1 MGGVSVD
8 VRITVLPGDGVG
20 PEVTAEAVACLTAV
34 AEQYGH
40 HFQFEEALIGGAAVD
55 ATGDPLPEATLALCR
70 ASDAVLLGAVGGPAW
85 DRHPRNQRPESGLL
99 RLRQALGLYANLR
112 PVAVHPALEDASPL
126 KPEIVRGTDLMFVRE
141 LSGGLYFG
149 EPRSYSDEA
158 AVNTLPYTRVE
169 IERVAKVAFGLALS
183 RRKSLVS
190 VDKANVL
197 ETSRLWRKVVDDLA
211 PSYPEVKVQHAY
223 VDSFAMALITRPRD
237 FDVVLT
243 ENLFGDILSDEA
255 AVLAGSLGLLPS
267 ASLGGSVGLFEPIHG
282 SAPDLAG
289 RDLANPIGTILSAA
303 MLLRHGLN
311 LGAEALALESAVDR
325 VLRGGH
331 GTSDLKGARHSHGT
345 HSLGTRIREAIRPH
359 RTKAPRLVDSA
370 YAWCGSPEG
379 HRSNR

>member
-1 MGGVSVD
+1 MD

-20 PEVTAEAVACLTAV
+20 PEVTTEAVACLGAV
-34 AEQYGH
+34 AEGFGH
-40 HFQFEEALIGGAAVD
+40 RFEFQEALIGGAAVD

-70 ASDAVLLGAVGGPAW
+70 AGAAVLLGAVGGPAW

-112 PVAVHPALEDASPL
+112 PVTVHPALEDASPL

-158 AVNTLPYTRVE
+158 AVNTLPYTRIE
-169 IERVAKVAFGLALS
+169 IERVAKVAFELAGS
-183 RRKSLVS
+183 RRQRLVS

-211 PSYPEVKVQHAY
+211 PAYPQVTIQHAY

-282 SAPDLAG
+282 SAPDIAG
-289 RDLANPIGTILSAA
+289 QDRANPIGTILSAA
-303 MLLRHGLN
+303 MLLRHGLG
-311 LGAEALALESAVDR
+311 LEAEAAAVESAVNA
-325 VLRGGH
+325 VLHQGH
-331 GTSDLKGARHSHGT
+331 GTGDLQGARHAHGT
-345 HSLGTRIREAIRPH
+345 RSLGALIREGIHAPVAV
-359 RTKAPRLVDSA
+359 APR
-370 YAWCGSPEG
+370 
-379 HRSNR
+379 H

>member
-1 MGGVSVD
+1 MD
-8 VRITVLPGDGVG
+8 ARITVLPGDGVG
-20 PEVTAEAVACLTAV
+20 PEVTTEAVACLSAV
-34 AEQYGH
+34 AERFGH
-40 HFQFEEALIGGAAVD
+40 QFHFQEALLGGAAVD
-55 ATGDPLPEATLALCR
+55 ATGDPLPAATLEACR
-70 ASDAVLLGAVGGPAW
+70 NCEAVLLGAVGGPAW
-85 DRHPRNQRPESGLL
+85 DQHPRDQRPESGLL
-99 RLRQALGLYANLR
+99 RLRKALSLYANLR

-158 AVNTLPYTRVE
+158 AVNTLPYTRAE
-169 IERVAKVAFGLALS
+169 IERVARVAFELAGS
-183 RRKSLVS
+183 RRRNLAS

-197 ETSRLWRKVVDDLA
+197 ETSRLWRQVVDGLA
-211 PSYPEVKVQHAY
+211 SEYPAVKVQHHY

-282 SAPDLAG
+282 SAPDIAG
-289 RDLANPIGTILSAA
+289 QDKANPIGTILSAA
-303 MLLRHGLN
+303 MLLRHGLH
-311 LGAEALALESAVDR
+311 LGAEALAIEAAVDK
-325 VLRGGH
+325 VLKGGH
-331 GTSDLKGARHSHGT
+331 GTGDLKGARHPHGT
-345 HSLGTRIREAIRPH
+345 RSLGALIRAAIKPPR
-359 RTKAPRLVDSA
+359 AQSPRLVDSA

-379 HRSNR
+379 PPAKH

>member
-1 MGGVSVD
+1 MD
-8 VRITVLPGDGVG
+8 ARITVLPGDGVG
-20 PEVTAEAVACLTAV
+20 PEVTAEAVACLKAV
-34 AEQYGH
+34 AERFGH
-40 HFQFEEALIGGAAVD
+40 HFEFQKALVGGAAVE
-55 ATGDPLPEATLALCR
+55 ATGDPLPAATLDLCR
-70 ASDAVLLGAVGGPAW
+70 TSDAVLLGAVGGPAW
-85 DRHPRNQRPESGLL
+85 DRHPRDQRPESGLL

-126 KPEIVRGTDLMFVRE
+126 KPEVVRGTDLMFVRE

-149 EPRSYSDEA
+149 EPRSYSDDA
-158 AVNTLPYTRVE
+158 AVNTLPYTRRE
-169 IERVAKVAFGLALS
+169 IERVAKVAFELALG
-183 RRKSLVS
+183 RRKNLVS

-211 PSYPEVKVQHAY
+211 PAYATVTVQHHY

-282 SAPDLAG
+282 SAPDIAG
-289 RDLANPIGTILSAA
+289 QDRANPIGTILSAA

-311 LGAEALALESAVDR
+311 LEVEALAIEAAVDR
-325 VLRGGH
+325 VLKAGH
-331 GTSDLKGARHSHGT
+331 GTGDLKGARHPHGT
-345 HSLGTRIREAIRPH
+345 RSLGALIREAIRPP
-359 RTKAPRLVDSA
+359 RAKAPRLADSA

-379 HRSNR
+379 HRSKL

>member
-1 MGGVSVD
+1 MD
-8 VRITVLPGDGVG
+8 ARITVLPGDGVG
-20 PEVTAEAVACLTAV
+20 PEVTAEAVACLATI
-34 AEQYGH
+34 AERFGH
-40 HFQFEEALIGGAAVD
+40 RFQFQEALIGGAAVD

-70 ASDAVLLGAVGGPAW
+70 TSDAILLGAVGGPAW
-85 DRHPRNQRPESGLL
+85 DRHPRDQRPESGLL
-99 RLRQALGLYANLR
+99 RLRKGLGLYANLR
-112 PVAVHPALEDASPL
+112 PVSVHPSLEDASPL

-169 IERVAKVAFGLALS
+169 IERVARVAFDLATA
-183 RRKSLVS
+183 RRKNLAS

-211 PSYPEVKVQHAY
+211 PAYPEVKVQHHY

-282 SAPDLAG
+282 SAPDIAG
-289 RDLANPIGTILSAA
+289 QDRANPIGTILSAA
-303 MLLRHGLN
+303 MLLRHALK
-311 LGAEALALESAVDR
+311 LSAEALALDSAVNR
-325 VLRGGH
+325 VLKGGH
-331 GTSDLKGARHSHGT
+331 GTGDLKGASHLHGT
-345 HSLGTRIREAIRPH
+345 RSLGARIREAIRPP
-359 RTKAPRLVDSA
+359 RKKVPRLVDSA
-370 YAWCGSPEG
+370 YSWCGSPEG
-379 HRSNR
+379 HSSNH

>member
-1 MGGVSVD
+1 MD
-8 VRITVLPGDGVG
+8 ARITVLAGDGVG

-34 AEQYGH
+34 AERFGH
-40 HFQFEEALIGGAAVD
+40 QFLFQPALIGGAAVD
-55 ATGDPLPEATLALCR
+55 ATGDPLPAATLEACR
-70 ASDAVLLGAVGGPAW
+70 TSDAVLLGAVGGPAW
-85 DRHPRNQRPESGLL
+85 DRHPRDQRPESGLL
-99 RLRQALGLYANLR
+99 RLRKGLGLYANLR

-158 AVNTLPYTRVE
+158 AVNTLPYTREE
-169 IERVAKVAFGLALS
+169 IERVARVGFELAIS
-183 RRKSLVS
+183 RRKNLAS

-211 PSYPEVKVQHAY
+211 PEYPTVKVQHHY

-282 SAPDLAG
+282 SAPDIAG
-289 RDLANPIGTILSAA
+289 QDKANPIGTILSAA
-303 MLLRHGLN
+303 MLLRHGLQ
-311 LGAEALALESAVDR
+311 LGAEARAIEAAVDK
-325 VLRGGH
+325 VLKGGH
-331 GTSDLKGARHSHGT
+331 GTGDLKGARHPHGT
-345 HSLGTRIREAIRPH
+345 RSLGAAIREAIRPP
-359 RTKAPRLVDSA
+359 RAKTPRLVDSA

-379 HRSNR
+379 HPTKH

>member
-1 MGGVSVD
+1 MD
-8 VRITVLPGDGVG
+8 ARITVLPGDGVG
-20 PEVTAEAVACLTAV
+20 PEVTAEAVACLAAV
-34 AEQYGH
+34 AERFGH
-40 HFQFEEALIGGAAVD
+40 AFQFQEALIGGAAVD
-55 ATGDPLPEATLALCR
+55 ATGDPLPAATLEDCR
-70 ASDAVLLGAVGGPAW
+70 TCDAVLLGAVGGPAW
-85 DRHPRNQRPESGLL
+85 DSHPRDQRPESGLL
-99 RLRQALGLYANLR
+99 RLRKGLGLYANLR
-112 PVAVHPALEDASPL
+112 PVTVHPALEDASPL

-158 AVNTLPYTRVE
+158 AVNTLPYTRFE
-169 IERVAKVAFGLALS
+169 IERVARVAFELATS
-183 RRKSLVS
+183 RRRNLAS

-211 PSYPEVKVQHAY
+211 PEYPTVKVQHHY

-282 SAPDLAG
+282 SAPDIAG
-289 RDLANPIGTILSAA
+289 QDKANPIGTILSAA
-303 MLLRHGLN
+303 MLLRHALH
-311 LGAEALALESAVDR
+311 LGAEALAIEAAVDK
-325 VLRGGH
+325 VLKGGH
-331 GTSDLKGARHSHGT
+331 GTSDLKGARHPHGT
-345 HSLGTRIREAIRPH
+345 RSLGAAIREAIRPP
-359 RTKAPRLVDSA
+359 RAKAPRLVDSA

-379 HRSNR
+379 HPTKL

>member
-1 MGGVSVD
+1 MD
-8 VRITVLPGDGVG
+8 ARITVLPGDGVG
-20 PEVTAEAVACLTAV
+20 PEVTAEAVACLAAV
-34 AEQYGH
+34 AERFGH
-40 HFQFEEALIGGAAVD
+40 QFHFQEALVGGAAVD
-55 ATGDPLPEATLALCR
+55 ATGDPLPAATLEACR
-70 ASDAVLLGAVGGPAW
+70 SCDAALLGAVGGPAW
-85 DRHPRNQRPESGLL
+85 DRHPRDQRPESGLL
-99 RLRQALGLYANLR
+99 RLRKGLGLYANLR
-112 PVAVHPALEDASPL
+112 PVTVHPALEDASPL

-158 AVNTLPYTRVE
+158 AVNTLPYTRQE
-169 IERVAKVAFGLALS
+169 IERVARVAFELASS
-183 RRKSLVS
+183 RRRDLTS

-211 PSYPEVKVQHAY
+211 PEYPTVKVQHHY

-282 SAPDLAG
+282 SAPDIAG
-289 RDLANPIGTILSAA
+289 QDKANPIGTILSAA
-303 MLLRHGLN
+303 MLLRHALH
-311 LGAEALALESAVDR
+311 LGVEALAIEAAVDK
-325 VLRGGH
+325 VLKGGH
-331 GTSDLKGARHSHGT
+331 GTGDLKGARHPHGT
-345 HSLGTRIREAIRPH
+345 RSLGAAIREAIRPP
-359 RTKAPRLVDSA
+359 RAKAPRLVDSA

-379 HRSNR
+379 HPTKL